1 MSKTLSRPMFRR
13 GGKVDS
19 RGTGITSGLMPRQNY
34 AEGDLVVAGS
44 QPETQTTQ
52 PKGPS
57 RFGQSFVGT
66 TLKGA
71 DDFIKKNVNI
81 PLSQIFAEGVYNPA
95 STAVNA
101 IGSLFGYGDISPY
114 LQSNITKNE
123 PFGGTVFP
131 EFVSKEEYF
140 NRPLFDKTTTELPEA
155 PVIDQSESNQQ
166 GEKTVTMD
174 EKKDPPEV
182 QNTNKGVDV
191 DAMEDIINADAK
203 AFEKVML
210 GDSATKDKIFKMLT
224 AAAPKLL
231 EEDYGGAIAEAGKA
245 GDDTAVKQKAR
256 EAALSK
262 YITDNADTPQ
272 IKNLEALKDIFPNAT
287 NKELAG
293 YVFDSGTQK
302 APNAIVLKANA
313 DKMVE
318 ESTSP
323 DSKLP
328 GMAAGIVAG
337 QLNQDVTL
345 IRYNPKDTGKV
356 VSKDN
361 PLVPSIE
368 INPGQ
373 IYFDPKDSK
382 YKVGY
387 SDGTIKSFN
396 SYSEANINKTKL

>member
-52 PKGPS
+52 PTGGGVGYKASPFNKYIGQPLQYGINVAASPIFNPISDIFNYGKLLFGGEPNAPYFSPIYGEQTFDQFKSIKKEDKGP
-57 RFGQSFVGT
+57 T
-66 TLKGA
+66 ILEKIA
-71 DDFIKKNVNI
+71 
-81 PLSQIFAEGVYNPA
+81 PLY
-95 STAVNA
+95 
-101 IGSLFGYGDISPY
+101 
-114 LQSNITKNE
+114 
-123 PFGGTVFP
+123 
-131 EFVSKEEYF
+131 
-140 NRPLFDKTTTELPEA
+140 TTTELPEA
-155 PVIDQSESNQQ
+155 PKIDQSESNQQ
-166 GEKTVTMD
+166 GDKTVEMD
-174 EKKDPPEV
+174 KKNTPEV
-182 QNTNKGVDV
+182 QDTNKGVDV

-231 EEDYGGAIAEAGKA
+231 EEDYGGAISEAGKA

-272 IKNLEALKDIFPNAT
+272 IKNLEALKDIFPNASDE
-287 NKELAG
+287 ELAG
-293 YVFDSGTQK
+293 YVFDSGVQK
-302 APNAIVLKANA
+302 APNPIALKANA
-313 DKMVE
+313 DKLVF
-318 ESTSP
+318 ESIEP
-323 DSKLP
+323 DAKAYSS
-328 GMAAGIVAG
+328 GMSAGIVAG
-337 QLNQDVTL
+337 QLNPDVVL
-345 IRYNPKDTGKV
+345 IRYAPKDPSKV
-356 VSKDN
+356 VSNDN
-361 PLVPSIE
+361 PLVSKIKL
-368 INPGQ
+368 NPGT

-387 SDGTIKSFN
+387 DDGTPNGKVKSFN
-396 SYSEANINKTKL
+396 SYQQASMNKTKL

>member
-1 MSKTLSRPMFRR
+1 MSRTLNRPMFRR

-44 QPETQTTQ
+44 QSEEQTTQ
-52 PKGPS
+52 PTGGGVGFSQSPFKKYIENPVQYISNVAISPIANPISDIFNYGKLLFGGEPTADYFSPIYGQQTYDQYKSINKDEKGP
-57 RFGQSFVGT
+57 T
-66 TLKGA
+66 IIEKIA
-71 DDFIKKNVNI
+71 
-81 PLSQIFAEGVYNPA
+81 PLY
-95 STAVNA
+95 
-101 IGSLFGYGDISPY
+101 
-114 LQSNITKNE
+114 
-123 PFGGTVFP
+123 
-131 EFVSKEEYF
+131 
-140 NRPLFDKTTTELPEA
+140 TTTELPEA
-155 PVIDQSESNQQ
+155 PEIDQSESNQQ
-166 GEKTVTMD
+166 GDKTVEMD
-174 EKKDPPEV
+174 KKNTPEV
-182 QNTNKGVDV
+182 QDTNKGVDV

-231 EEDYGGAIAEAGKA
+231 EEDYGGAISEAGKA

-287 NKELAG
+287 DKELAG

-302 APNAIVLKANA
+302 APNAIALKANA
-313 DKMVE
+313 DKIVFDSIE
-318 ESTSP
+318 P
-323 DSKLP
+323 DAKAYSS
-328 GMAAGIVAG
+328 GMSAGIVAG
-337 QLNQDVTL
+337 QLNPDVVL
-345 IRYNPKDTGKV
+345 IRYNPKDTSKV

-361 PLVPSIE
+361 PLVPSIQ
-368 INPGQ
+368 INPGT

-387 SDGTIKSFN
+387 SDGTIKSFD
-396 SYSEANINKTKL
+396 SYSEASMNKKKL